1 MTGTTLGFKQI
12 TKLGFC
18 FWLFFFFFFQ
28 DPKQLFSGGI
38 LSLTLYLSLITPTY
52 KGEVWTV

>member
-18 FWLFFFFFFQ
+18 FWLFFFFFPGSQ
-28 DPKQLFSGGI
+28 
-38 LSLTLYLSLITPTY
+38 
-52 KGEVWTV
+52 TVIFWRYFEFNFVSFPDNSHLQR